1 MSTYEQST
9 AKIIFTDLPDGRVNL
24 SAEFKGGY
32 NKGIESH
39 RQCMSILQAIEN
51 FAKQGVKNEPS

>member
-1 MSTYEQST
+1 MST